1 MCSSMRGSRFLVAAV
16 AIAINVVGCTKSTAQ
31 AGKRITPEYDQ
42 ATGKLKLLKYDSN
55 GNGVVDTWSYMD
67 GPRVVRIEIDTDEDG
82 RIDRW
87 EYYGTD
93 QKLEKVGLSRSSD
106 GKEDAWSYAGVD
118 G

>member
-1 MCSSMRGSRFLVAAV
+1 MTLSGSMCAPLREPRSSFFGHVLEHARLKIPRCPV

-82 RIDRW
+82 RID
-87 EYYGTD
+87 
-93 QKLEKVGLSRSSD
+93 
-106 GKEDAWSYAGVD
+106 
-118 G
+118 